1 MSFNNNCQRLLRRL
15 KIVRVRSRAQENS
28 ADIAALTSCRFERA
42 QSTFLKVVLPIHYYL
57 CRFRMLRNFTILRR
71 KPAAIKRRAP
81 SKIRTRNIRTY
92 MYSYA
97 YNIHASDVFNMTA
110 CIDRF

>member
-15 KIVRVRSRAQENS
+15 KIVRVRSRAQETS
-28 ADIAALTSCRFERA
+28 ADIAALTSCRFESV
-42 QSTFLKVVLPIHYYL
+42 QSTFLKVVLPTRYYL
-57 CRFRMLRNFTILRR
+57 CRFRMLRNYTHRR
-71 KPAAIKRRAP
+71 KPAAITRRAP

-92 MYSYA
+92 VYAYA